1 MGLALK
7 IIIPV
12 VVFWLTIGLAGY
24 VKDRRK
30 RRRISPPPVPMRN
43 S

>member
-7 IIIPV
+7 ILIPV

-24 VKDRRK
+24 IKDRRK
-30 RRRISPPPVPMRN
+30 RRRIPPSQLPVKN